1 MGFEHQTIFNRKLL
15 PVITVRNITLVL
27 GVAASEMAKRER
39 LNIVNIVSGLE
50 LNQQRWPLCF
60 CSRRLSVAGTVEVR
74 WITSI
79 CFESIGFGLR
89 GLTQLKACVLPTVV
103 LHLKFVSRKP
113 QKKALTSQ
121 TGSVKSLLP
130 THLQRLVFCLISHWF
145 ARHIVVK
152 PPHGER
158 PFLSILSQCWNS
170 VPRREWGFSIRR
182 WRQHG
187 FYLLAV
193 CPYFLQNNV

>member
-1 MGFEHQTIFNRKLL
+1 MGFEHQSIFNRKLL

-27 GVAASEMAKRER
+27 GVATSEMAKRER
-39 LNIVNIVSGLE
+39 FNIVSGLE

-60 CSRRLSVAGTVEVR
+60 CSSRLSVAGTVEVR

-113 QKKALTSQ
+113 QKKALTSLN
-121 TGSVKSLLP
+121 GSVKSLLP
-130 THLQRLVFCLISHWF
+130 THLQRLVFCLISHWL
-145 ARHIVVK
+145 ARHSCEASPWRTAI
-152 PPHGER
+152 PINS
-158 PFLSILSQCWNS
+158 LSML
-170 VPRREWGFSIRR
+170 E
-182 WRQHG
+182 
-187 FYLLAV
+187 
-193 CPYFLQNNV
+193 

>member
-1 MGFEHQTIFNRKLL
+1 MGFEWQIIFNRKLL

-27 GVAASEMAKRER
+27 GVAPSEVANRER
-39 LNIVNIVSGLE
+39 FNIVTGLE

-60 CSRRLSVAGTVEVR
+60 CPSRLSVAETVEVR

-89 GLTQLKACVLPTVV
+89 GLTQLRACPSYSCSPLEV
-103 LHLKFVSRKP
+103 

-121 TGSVKSLLP
+121 TGSSKILLP
-130 THLQRLVFCLISHWF
+130 THLQRLVFCLISDWF
-145 ARHIVVK
+145 AKHIVLK

-158 PFLSILSQCWNS
+158 PFLSILSRCWNS
-170 VPRREWGFSIRR
+170 VPRWEWGFWIRR
-182 WRQHG
+182 WRQHVI
-187 FYLLAV
+187 YLLAV